1 MGWGW
6 SIDLTQGRG
15 VCGWGVIPC
24 LPDPF
29 HCDWED
35 LPHQEETPHQL
46 LYPTPTIPGNQSSL
60 AVPASL
66 LGHGDPLSSWLGP
79 EAAVVPPR
87 PGN

>member
-1 MGWGW
+1 M
-6 SIDLTQGRG
+6 
-15 VCGWGVIPC
+15 PH

-46 LYPTPTIPGNQSSL
+46 LCPTPTIPGNQSSL

-66 LGHGDPLSSWLGP
+66 WGPGDPPGSWLGP
-79 EAAVVPPR
+79 VAAVVPPR
-87 PGN
+87 LGC